1 MDAED
6 ELVRRS
12 RSGDRLAF
20 ARLVEEHQTA
30 ARRVATAIVGWGGD
44 ADDVV
49 QEAFMKA
56 FTRLGQFDEGR
67 AFRPWFL
74 TIVTNEARN
83 RHRSSGRRAA
93 VALRVAA
100 HADRQGADPP
110 DSAGDPVRAAE
121 AAEVRRRLATAVA
134 TLSERDREIIALR
147 FFVELSEAES
157 AEVLGCPVGTVK
169 SRLSRALAHLRTA
182 MAEEVAT

>member
-20 ARLVEEHQTA
+20 ARLVEAHQTA
-30 ARRVATAIVGWGGD
+30 ARRVATAIVGWGGE

-83 RHRSSGRRAA
+83 RYRSSGRRAA
-93 VALRVAA
+93 VVLRVAE
-100 HADRQGADPP
+100 DRDRDAPDP
-110 DSAGDPVRAAE
+110 ATDPVQAAE
-121 AAEVRRRLATAVA
+121 ASEARRRLATAVA
-134 TLSERDREIIALR
+134 SLTERDREIIALR
-147 FFVELSEAES
+147 FFAELSEAEAS
-157 AEVLGCPVGTVK
+157 EVLGCPVGTAK

-182 MAEEVAT
+182 MAEEVTT